1 MTTPA
6 TIFDSITDMPPA
18 CGEAA
23 HHVITACADTKLLLG
38 YHYGAWTFGT
48 PALEAAV
55 ASCSLSQGELGHV
68 RLLHSLLKSQWN
80 DDPEA
85 MVDDRPGGAFA
96 NVSFLDRALSDWP
109 AFVAMNAVVDVAV
122 THVLHSMR
130 DGAFGPLQL
139 CVDKILDE
147 ERYHAHHGRGW
158 FRTLA
163 GDADARARLSAETV
177 RALNAVALWFGPGD
191 DAGDR
196 AMVAAGVKHESA
208 AATFASLSDEVGH
221 LAEECDLT
229 LAKLSKPDFTGW
241 NPATRRT
248 DGGVDDDILY
258 HLRGSKNEIFKLN

>member
-18 CGEAA
+18 CADA
-23 HHVITACADTKLLLG
+23 VHHVITACADTKLLLG
-38 YHYGAWTFGT
+38 YHYGEWTFGT

-80 DDPEA
+80 DDP
-85 MVDDRPGGAFA
+85 DDLVNHRAGREFA
-96 NVSFLDRALSDWP
+96 NVSYLDRPLADWP
-109 AFVAMNAVVDVAV
+109 AFVAMNAVVDLAV
-122 THVLHSMR
+122 THVLHAMR
-130 DGAFGPLQL
+130 DGSFGPLQL

-163 GDADARARLSAETV
+163 ADANARARLTTETV
-177 RALNAVALWFGPGD
+177 RALDAVSTWFGPAD

-196 AMVAAGVKHESA
+196 AMVAAGVKTETGMD
-208 AATFASLSDEVGH
+208 TFASLRDEVTQ
-221 LAEECDLT
+221 LAEECDLEFPT
-229 LAKLSKPDFTGW
+229 MATPAFATWDA
-241 NPATRRT
+241 ATRRT
-248 DGGVDDDILY
+248 DGGVDDEILY